1 MLGCFLLGIW
11 FETLGYKISHW
22 EAMCMKAIKLPIRGE
37 VIITK
42 PGTLINLG
50 VADANLKEANANRQ
64 KVILGALAIECEIDD
79 IIAVYLFH
87 ENKQKKHFF
96 CSWFSSSDWF
106 SFSAKRRVLLA
117 IVNESNLLQGKQKE
131 EFDYNLSKV
140 IKYRNAFTHGDII
153 ETNEGTIISYF
164 EGQQQEKLL
173 SDEYWDELERILIS
187 TFERTMQLS
196 QKVKNVIDGK
206 K

>member
-1 MLGCFLLGIW
+1 
-11 FETLGYKISHW
+11 
-22 EAMCMKAIKLPIRGE
+22 
-37 VIITK
+37 
-42 PGTLINLG
+42 
-50 VADANLKEANANRQ
+50 
-64 KVILGALAIECEIDD
+64 
-79 IIAVYLFH
+79 
-87 ENKQKKHFF
+87 
-96 CSWFSSSDWF
+96 
-106 SFSAKRRVLLA
+106 VLLA